1 MGLSMQANRL
11 TIELLYSQLAQSKGV
26 SFMKRTLRAAMGMIL
41 VGVAGLAQSTS
52 LEMGPVAIS
61 AGVRKL
67 YQSAIVI
74 DTHDDTPSR
83 MLIEGVDI
91 SKRLPDGAVDIPRL
105 KEGGVT
111 GIFFSIWP
119 DPAYAP
125 HRAIRRSLEMI
136 DAVRTLVDA
145 HPDEVG
151 LAVNA
156 SDVIRLKKEGKVAA
170 LMGLEGGHGIEN
182 SLAALR
188 TFHRLGVRYMTLT
201 HSNTNDWADSSTD
214 TPRWHGLSDFGKQVV
229 REMNRIGMM
238 VDVSHVSDETFYAA
252 LLVSTKPVI
261 LSHSSCRA
269 LDNHPRNATD
279 DMLRALAKNGGVI
292 GINFYSEFVDQK
304 FRDELVRRQKNLLG
318 DMNRG
323 VTKEEEDPDAL
334 VRKKWAEE
342 QHYTDGIERPVF
354 DTLIDQIDHAVKI
367 AGIDHVGLGSDFD
380 GAPSTP
386 KGVDSVLDII
396 KIAQALRDKGYS
408 DENIRKILG
417 GNFLRVLREV
427 TGE

>member
-1 MGLSMQANRL
+1 MRKIAWIAVGP
-11 TIELLYSQLAQSKGV
+11 LLFTVLGTAQP
-26 SFMKRTLRAAMGMIL
+26 
-41 VGVAGLAQSTS
+41 TS
-52 LEMGPVAIS
+52 SETGPTVIS
-61 AGVRKL
+61 ANVRKL
-67 YQSAIVI
+67 YGSAIVI
-74 DTHDDTPSR
+74 DAHDDTPSR
-83 MLIEGVDI
+83 MVIEGVDI
-91 SKRLPDGAVDIPRL
+91 SKRLPDGAVDLPRL

-136 DAVRTLVDA
+136 DAVRGLVEA
-145 HPDEVG
+145 HPDQVG

-156 SDVIRLKKEGKVAA
+156 ADVIRLKKEGKIAA

-188 TFHRLGVRYMTLT
+188 DFHRLGVRYMTLT
-201 HSNTNDWADSSTD
+201 HANTNDWADSSTD
-214 TPRWHGLSDFGKQVV
+214 APRWHGLSEFGKQVV
-229 REMNRIGMM
+229 REMNRIGMI

-252 LLVSTKPVI
+252 IQVSTKPVI
-261 LSHSSCRA
+261 FSHSSCRA

-279 DMLRALAKNGGVI
+279 DMLRSLAKNGGVI

-304 FRDELVRRQKNLLG
+304 FRDELVRRQKDLLG

-323 VTKEEEDPDAL
+323 VANQEEDPDVI

-342 QHYTDGIERPVF
+342 QHYTDGIERPDF
-354 DTLIDQIDHAVKI
+354 DRLMEQIDHAVKV
-367 AGIDHVGLGSDFD
+367 AGVDHVGLGSDFD

-396 KIAQALRDKGYS
+396 KIAQALKDRGYS
-408 DENIRKILG
+408 DDDVHKILG
-417 GNFLRVLREV
+417 GNFLRVLWEV